1 MKNKLT
7 DLNDILFETLE
18 RLNDDELMETNLE
31 KELQRSKAISQ
42 VANNIISN
50 AQVLL
55 DAQKHVDEF
64 GRTTALPSILSLE
77 EKGKK

>member
-18 RLNDDELMETNLE
+18 RLNDDELMETNLD

-42 VANNIISN
+42 VATNIVNN

-55 DAQKHVDEF
+55 AAQRHVDEF
-64 GRTTALPSILSLE
+64 GRNGGMPSILSIDD
-77 EKGKK
+77 KAKK